1 MNDQWEY
8 KTVDYKQTSF
18 FSGAVKVEPLEIQ
31 LNELG
36 RMGWELVS
44 AVPNHQINVAKG
56 LVLVLKR
63 KR

>member
-1 MNDQWEY
+1 MSDQWEY
-8 KTVDYKQTSF
+8 KTIDYRQTSF

-44 AVPNHQINVAKG
+44 AVPNYQINIAKG